1 LERLISPRVRFT
13 LIAAG
18 VVLLALIGAGAYFRS
33 QEMAR
38 QAASAAEADAA
49 TAAVQKA
56 VTPAAPVVLVEAANE
71 NPAVTV
77 QVLAA
82 RRVTPDTLRVELT
95 LISRSA
101 APEALDL
108 SALAGAPGVAS
119 SAASA
124 AASSS
129 GGVVPAKGLGIAD
142 LCLLTADGSRRLFAL
157 RDAEDKPVGG
167 GDFAPLGPNEHRAI
181 WALFPAPPV
190 ADTTVTLLVGALT
203 LPNVPIS

>member
-1 LERLISPRVRFT
+1 MEGLISRRVRFA
-13 LIAAG
+13 LIGAG
-18 VVLLALIGAGAYFRS
+18 VVLLALIAAGAYFRS

-38 QAASAAEADAA
+38 QAASVAEADAA
-49 TAAVQKA
+49 MAAVRKA
-56 VTPAAPVVLVEAANE
+56 VTPAAPVVLVEAANAD
-71 NPAVTV
+71 PPVTV

-82 RRVTPDTLRVELT
+82 RRVAPDTLRVELT
-95 LISRSA
+95 LISRSS

-124 AASSS
+124 SAS
-129 GGVVPAKGLGIAD
+129 GGVVSAKGLGVAD

-190 ADTTVTLLVGALT
+190 ADTTVTLIVGALT

>member
-1 LERLISPRVRFT
+1 MPRWIRFS

-18 VVLLALIGAGAYFRS
+18 VVLLSLIGAGAYFRS

-49 TAAVQKA
+49 MAAARKA
-56 VTPAAPVVLVEAANE
+56 MTPAAPVVLVEVANS
-71 NPAVTV
+71 NPPVTV

-82 RRVTPDTLRVELT
+82 RRVAPDTLRVELT
-95 LISRSA
+95 LISRSS
-101 APEALDL
+101 APEALNL
-108 SALAGAPGVAS
+108 SA
-119 SAASA
+119 
-124 AASSS
+124 
-129 GGVVPAKGLGIAD
+129 AD

-190 ADTTVTLLVGALT
+190 ADTTVTLIVGALT